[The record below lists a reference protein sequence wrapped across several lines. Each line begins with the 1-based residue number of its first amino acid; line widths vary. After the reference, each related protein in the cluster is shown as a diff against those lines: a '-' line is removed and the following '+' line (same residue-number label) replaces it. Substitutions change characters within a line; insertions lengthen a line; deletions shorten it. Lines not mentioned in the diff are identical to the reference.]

1 VQSNAF
7 LLPADREP
15 GSYSRRHAGIES
27 TELGKSADKGGPCL
41 HLPGRERHIE
51 NSVQFSGIRK
61 RLGGRMSGCSSAIRK
76 CPNLNKWRNFTR
88 SLFYFSPPRRRGN
101 DPI

>member
-1 VQSNAF
+1 MCQAMFSQ
-7 LLPADREP
+7 PP
-15 GSYSRRHAGIES
+15 GIES
-27 TELGKSADKGGPCL
+27 TELGKSAAKGGPCL

-76 CPNLNKWRNFTR
+76 CPNPQQMTEFYSFLILFLATSPSRKR
-88 SLFYFSPPRRRGN
+88 S
-101 DPI
+101 D